1 MYGLLTGEGSVARF
15 AEGSG
20 RGEVV
25 KVVLRAYGEII
36 SGLPAAL
43 RKRRRIWA
51 GRRIAK
57 KEYRKLLE
65 GFRISA
71 GELILRD

>member
-1 MYGLLTGEGSVARF
+1 
-15 AEGSG
+15 
-20 RGEVV
+20 V
-25 KVVLRAYGEII
+25 KVVIRAYGEII

-57 KEYRKLLE
+57 KEYRRLLE

>member
-1 MYGLLTGEGSVARF
+1 M
-15 AEGSG
+15 
-20 RGEVV
+20 V
-25 KVVLRAYGEII
+25 KVVIRAYGEII

-57 KEYRKLLE
+57 KEYRRLLQK
-65 GFRISA
+65 FRISA
-71 GELILRD
+71 GELMLRD